1 MYQGRQVSPSA
12 NREKR
17 SNLRGL
23 VAGIAMNMA
32 TTRVIVPIRRRCME
46 HNCQKSKKMRMRKGL
61 QVLDPNKM
69 GLQVLD
75 PAQGC
80 NGQVRPRVV
89 LYGNDNHECSNSAF
103 FQQKNRKS
111 VLAVC
116 AIRLNGQTDRVIRT
130 VRITI
135 RTRTVAIPH
144 SSLLIIYIKAAMLVF
159 DL

>member
-17 SNLRGL
+17 SNLRGF

-32 TTRVIVPIRRRCME
+32 TIRAIVPKRRRCME
-46 HNCQKSKKMRMRKGL
+46 HKCQKSKKMRMRKGL
-61 QVLDPNKM
+61 QVLDPHKM

-89 LYGNDNHECSNSAF
+89 LHGNDDHECSNSGV
-103 FQQKNRKS
+103 FQPKNRKS
-111 VLAVC
+111 LLAVC
-116 AIRLNGQTDRVIRT
+116 AIRLNGQTDRFIQT

-135 RTRTVAIPH
+135 RPELLPYH
-144 SSLLIIYIKAAMLVF
+144 SSLLIICIKAATLVF